1 MVHIFR
7 SNGPEP
13 RHWFYLLFSLIPA
26 AGAVALATRRSWAE
40 LAAYALALMLLFY
53 VTGAEGLGR
62 YSSSCWPA
70 FLPLG
75 VWLSKRLELQAPV
88 LAGLGMFQG
97 LFLYLF
103 VHQFPIL

>member
-1 MVHIFR
+1 M
-7 SNGPEP
+7 
-13 RHWFYLLFSLIPA
+13 
-26 AGAVALATRRSWAE
+26 
-40 LAAYALALMLLFY
+40 
-53 VTGAEGLGR
+53 GR